1 MLRNLGTLSLLL
13 LLATPL
19 AATAQNTG
27 KLSGRV
33 VDDLG
38 DPLPGANVLI
48 EGTQLGAATDLDGNY
63 FVIGVPVG
71 TYDITASFVGYDQ
84 QTVTGLQISTGYT
97 TEQNFELG
105 SGELLDAIEVVYTRP
120 IIQKDAIGVPK
131 VVSGEDIEN
140 LPIRGVENVAAIQS
154 GVVNNGSG
162 DDLFIRGGRDEEVAF
177 YVDGVKISSDALLGV
192 NQQAIAE
199 QEILIG
205 TIPARYGDVQS
216 GVISITTKSGGTDFF
231 GSAELI
237 TSEVLDA
244 YGFNVAS
251 LSVGGPIIPG
261 RASFFLSGQ
270 GTFTQDNS
278 PYGVDTYRLT
288 DDAYADLIANPQV
301 VQFECFDPSLCGDG
315 VEAGDFT
322 YVNFPWQAA
331 ADSLAA
337 GVAFS
342 EEDLLSLLADA
353 GDIPAGY
360 TLGRNTLVNAPETY
374 TADRFELARGKDDPL
389 RELTFNGNT
398 TFDISSALSLR
409 IGGGYESRN
418 REERSGTTGFTN
430 SLYNRDAFYND
441 RRDSWRLYGTFRQR
455 LSGGAFYQ
463 LQAEYQNWNYVQ
475 FPEGFSDDV
484 RDALFYG
491 DVDNGALAL
500 TQRYFTLGGVDTDG
514 DGRNDAQGY
523 SPQFMRDGIALTSSS
538 IAGGTFNLPG
548 SATEGTRAL
557 YQQGHNTSL
566 RFSGSATAQLGLH
579 QLEFGAEFQ
588 QETQRFY
595 SLSGLGLSRF
605 YNDNNAE
612 SLSDEPGVT
621 RYEELDYQAFDP
633 RVFYYGYSFNGL
645 EEVDDQDIDDFFT
658 VDDSTGAPVNTNLA
672 PYKPIYYAGY
682 IQDKIEYRDLVINL
696 GVRVDVFDN
705 NTPQLFD
712 VYSPFAIVRASD
724 LESGVPPGI
733 GSDFAVYYNNGG
745 EGNTVVGYRDLDG
758 NFYDASGS
766 RALPDDITGDPQGQ
780 VREAVDE
787 QGNPLPRSAAF
798 EDYTPQVTFMPRVGV
813 SFPVTDR
820 ALFFASYNVTSQRPT
835 ERAFTPFRSFDEIGA
850 QNSRT
855 SNSGL
860 LPERTTQYELGF
872 RQRVGER
879 AAVTISGFYRTQE
892 NKISNFPLQGGFPA
906 YGTYLNRD
914 FTTTKGAEF
923 GFDLRRTANL
933 AINAN
938 YTLSFAQGTGSDATA
953 TANIVWRGDFFPNFI
968 SAADFDQRHT
978 INGSVD
984 YRLGEDEGPM
994 IGGVRPLQNFGVNIL
1009 AQYGSGT
1016 PYTPLVAPGFN
1027 VNDSF
1032 TADAAGVINGTYLPS
1047 SFRLDLQVDR
1057 RFNLG
1062 FAGTQAKVYLTVL
1075 NLLDTQNVLA
1085 VYRATGL
1092 ADYDAYL
1099 DTPGGS
1105 SFLTSFVEPEGAEFN
1120 YLAYSGGPV
1129 NIGGNQS
1136 SGNSLFYGQ
1145 PRQIRLGVLLNF

>member
-19 AATAQNTG
+19 VAVAQNTG

-38 DPLPGANVLI
+38 DPLPGANVILS
-48 EGTQLGAATDLDGNY
+48 GTQLGAATDIDGSY

-71 TYDITASFVGYDQ
+71 TYDITASFVGYDS
-84 QTVTGLQISTGYT
+84 QTITGVQISTGYT

-105 SGELLDAIEVVYTRP
+105 SDISLGAIEITYERP
-120 IIQKDAIGVPK
+120 IIQKDAIGVPR

-140 LPIRGVENVAAIQS
+140 LPIRGVANVAAIQG
-154 GVVNNGSG
+154 GVVNNGSS
-162 DDLFIRGGRDEEVAF
+162 DDLFIRGGRNEEVAY
-177 YVDGVKISSDALLGV
+177 YVDGVKVSTDALVGV

-216 GVISITTKSGGTDFF
+216 GVISITTKSGGANFF
-231 GSAELI
+231 GSAEAI

-244 YGFNVAS
+244 YGYNIGS
-251 LSVGGPIIPG
+251 LSIGGPIIAN

-270 GTFTQDNS
+270 GSWIADSN
-278 PYGVDTYRLT
+278 PYGTDTYRLT
-288 DDAYADLIANPQV
+288 DDAYANLVANPQV
-301 VQFECFDPSLCGDG
+301 LQLECLNPSLCGDG
-315 VEAGDFT
+315 VELGDFT
-322 YVNFPWQAA
+322 YLNFPWQVA

-337 GVAFS
+337 GGDFS
-342 EEDLLSLLADA
+342 QEDLRNMIA
-353 GDIPAGY
+353 GDIPGGY
-360 TLGRNTLVNAPETY
+360 APVLDSNGRIIPISAPDTY

-409 IGGGYESRN
+409 IGGGYESRD
-418 REERSGTTGFTN
+418 REERGAATGFSN

-441 RRDSWRLYGTFRQR
+441 QRDSWRLYGTFRQR
-455 LSGGAFYQ
+455 LTGGAFYQ
-463 LQAEYQNWNYVQ
+463 IQGEYQDWQYVQ
-475 FPEGFSDDV
+475 YPEGFSDDV

-491 DVDNGALAL
+491 DVNNEALAL
-500 TQRYFTLGGVDTDG
+500 TQRYF
-514 DGRNDAQGY
+514 RNVGQNYVRDY
-523 SPQFMRDGIALTSSS
+523 TSDGIALTSSAVS
-538 IAGGTFNLPG
+538 GITFNLPG
-548 SATEGTRAL
+548 SPVEGTRNL

-566 RFSGSATAQLGLH
+566 RFSGSATAQVGLH
-579 QLEFGAEFQ
+579 QLEFGGEFQ
-588 QETQRFY
+588 QEQQRFY
-595 SLSGLGLSRF
+595 SLSGNGLSRF
-605 YNDNNAE
+605 YNDNNPEQLPAG
-612 SLSDEPGVT
+612 DPGVT
-621 RYEELDYQAFDP
+621 RYEDLSYTAFDP
-633 RVFYYGYSFNGL
+633 RVFYYGYDFRGL
-645 EEVDDQDIDDFFT
+645 GETDDQDIDAFFAR
-658 VDDSTGAPVNTNLA
+658 DSTGTPLNPGIA
-672 PYKPIYYAGY
+672 PYEPIYYAGY

-705 NTPQLFD
+705 NTLQLFD
-712 VYSPFAIVRASD
+712 VYSPVAIVRAGGID
-724 LESGVPPGI
+724 GVPAGI
-733 GSDFAVYYNNGG
+733 GSDYAVYYDNNG
-745 EGNTVVGYRDLDG
+745 EGNNIVGYRDLDG

-766 RALPDDITGDPQGQ
+766 QARQTRITDQLQGQ
-780 VREAVDE
+780 VRRATDAE
-787 QGNPLPRSAAF
+787 GNELPRSAGF

-835 ERAFTPFRSFDEIGA
+835 ERAYAPFRTFEELGPQS
-850 QNSRT
+850 SRT
-855 SNSGL
+855 ANPGL
-860 LPERTTQYELGF
+860 KPEQTTQYELGF

-892 NKISNFPLQGGFPA
+892 NKISNFPLNGGFPA

-933 AINAN
+933 ALNLN

-953 TANIVWRGDFFPNFI
+953 TANIVWRGTFFPNFI

-984 YRLGEDEGPM
+984 YRLGDSEGPM
-994 IGGVRPLQNFGVNIL
+994 IAGARPLENFGVNLL

-1016 PYTPLVAPGFN
+1016 PYTPLVSPGNFAGE
-1027 VNDSF
+1027 SF
-1032 TADAAGVINGTYLPS
+1032 TSNAAGIINGTYLPS
-1047 SFRLDLQVDR
+1047 SFRLDLKVDR
-1057 RFNLG
+1057 RFDLG
-1062 FAGTQAKVYLTVL
+1062 FAGTQAKIYLTVL

-1092 ADYDAYL
+1092 AGYDAYL
-1099 DTPGGS
+1099 NTPGGAG
-1105 SFLTSFVEPEGAEFN
+1105 FVNSLSDPRGAEFN
-1120 YLAYSGGPV
+1120 YLAFAEGPV
-1129 NIGGNQS
+1129 NVGGNQT
-1136 SGNSLFYGQ
+1136 SGGAYFYGQ
-1145 PRQIRLGVLLNF
+1145 PRQVRLGVLLNF